1 MGKKSVN
8 NQDIFIAL
16 KQFHLFPSDNV
27 SLEDNTSTQK
37 VSGDVKVTNFN
48 SLIYIFSYYV

>member
-27 SLEDNTSTQK
+27 PLEDNTSTQK

-48 SLIYIFSYYV
+48 SLIYLKI